1 MQQEQIKALLV
12 NIFTG
17 AVIVGVFVAGYFVL
31 VKKDTEV
38 VTSVASVARIAEQ
51 TASIGVEI
59 DATLKDLR
67 ELTDAVS
74 RSKVFFDM
82 PEFRNLENF
91 TVTVPREEIGR
102 DNPFV
107 PTVWKTKMKALEE
120 AAGKS
125 TATQASTQSASASE
139 TQPSSAQ
146 APATPASAL
155 EGLLG
160 DFDTGL

>member
-17 AVIVGVFVAGYFVL
+17 AVIVGVFIVGYFVIF
-31 VKKDTEV
+31 KKDTEV

-82 PEFRNLENF
+82 PAFSNLENF
-91 TVTVPREEIGR
+91 TVVVPKEEIGR
-102 DNPFV
+102 DNPFL
-107 PTVWKTKMKALEE
+107 PTVWKIKMKALEE
-120 AAGKS
+120 AAGKKS
-125 TATQASTQSASASE
+125 STQ
-139 TQPSSAQ
+139 QSAQ
-146 APATPASAL
+146 TASVSEAPSDIPPN
-155 EGLLG
+155 LLG
-160 DFDTGL
+160 DFDTGI